1 MSLLYSDSIV
11 QPIFI
16 EPFITLHAHKLCV
29 LSEHASPNMA
39 SWLLKTYEERK
50 LNGISLELIIGDTLN
65 CGIDINTHE
74 AFKELQG
81 NRYSAKWGKF
91 SCSYLYD
98 PPDFSGTNFIWLKD
112 DIP

>member
-16 EPFITLHAHKLCV
+16 EPFLTLHANKLCV

-74 AFKELQG
+74 AFKELQEIVILQNG
-81 NRYSAKWGKF
+81 VSFHAVIYMIRQIFPAQFLFG
-91 SCSYLYD
+91 
-98 PPDFSGTNFIWLKD
+98 
-112 DIP
+112 